1 MINYISLKNSLFAL
15 TGVVAGLTLPNA
27 TRAVSLTQEE
37 TSVVLGGAKQLV
49 VGVTQ
54 NATSDGINI
63 VDQSTVERSEKP
75 LKQAKNIKRLDE
87 SAQTAPIINSRP
99 DNSANVLEEPAVVQP
114 QPAPSAPAPTK
125 PTPAPSVPEQVPSA
139 PAPTVPVQPA
149 PVDPSDLYN
158 YVYQGLLSRGWPQA
172 NAQMM
177 VDVIIPLESG
187 WNSQIINSS
196 SGAFGLFQLL
206 GHGEHLG
213 MSVDQQMDIATA
225 ISAGGTNLGPWSF

>member
-15 TGVVAGLTLPNA
+15 TGVVAGLTVPNA

-63 VDQSTVERSEKP
+63 VDQSAAERSEKQ
-75 LKQAKNIKRLDE
+75 LKQAKNVKRLDE
-87 SAQTAPIINSRP
+87 SAQTAPIVNNKP
-99 DNSANVLEEPAVVQP
+99 ENVVTAPKDQVIVEP
-114 QPAPSAPAPTK
+114 QPAPAPTN
-125 PTPAPSVPEQVPSA
+125 PTTPSVPEQAIPSTPA
-139 PAPTVPVQPA
+139 PEPAPTQPA

-172 NAQMM
+172 NAQKM

-187 WNSQIINSS
+187 WNSQIVNSS

-206 GHGEHLG
+206 GHGEYLG
-213 MSVDQQMDIATA
+213 MSVDEQIDVATA